1 MIVQGFKG
9 VADWFAAGDM
19 FLSRFHHDTS
29 RLSALTAAY
38 VAAGRSVNGKILGRD
53 RGYFQRTAGHQGE
66 HIAIG
71 VGRVHEIPII
81 SRLLIIIGSAL
92 GTMINRYS
100 DEIVYNT
107 L

>member
-1 MIVQGFKG
+1 
-9 VADWFAAGDM
+9 M

-38 VAAGRSVNGKILGRD
+38 VSAGRSVNGKTLGRD

-71 VGRVHEIPII
+71 VGRVHEIPINLQAVDHY
-81 SRLLIIIGSAL
+81 RECFRHNN
-92 GTMINRYS
+92 NRYS